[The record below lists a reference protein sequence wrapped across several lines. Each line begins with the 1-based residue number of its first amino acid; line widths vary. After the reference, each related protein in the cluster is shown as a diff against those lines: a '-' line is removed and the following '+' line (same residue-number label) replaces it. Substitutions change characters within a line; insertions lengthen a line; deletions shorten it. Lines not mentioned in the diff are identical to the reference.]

1 MSNVNAQRSEVA
13 RLLDQI
19 REEYEAAMRGL
30 SGLAQGTSRHSFI
43 TTRMENMGKLQTQ
56 LDELVGDNAIALVVT
71 CLENCT
77 DYSSSTQ
84 TNGAQPS

>member
-1 MSNVNAQRSEVA
+1 MSNANMNGQRSEVA
-13 RLLDQI
+13 RILGQI

-30 SGLAQGTSRHSFI
+30 SGTAQGTTRHAFI

-56 LDELVGDNAIALVVT
+56 LDELIGDNAIALVVT

-77 DYSSSTQ
+77 DYTSTTQ
-84 TNGAQPS
+84 TNPQ

>member
-1 MSNVNAQRSEVA
+1 MSNVNPQHSEVA

-19 REEYEAAMRGL
+19 REEYEAAMRGV

-56 LDELVGDNAIALVVT
+56 LDELIGDNAIALVVT

-77 DYSSSTQ
+77 DYSPGSQ
-84 TNGAQPS
+84 ANGS

>member
-1 MSNVNAQRSEVA
+1 MSDTNMNAHRSEVA

-30 SGLAQGTSRHSFI
+30 SGLSQGTSRHSFI

-56 LDELVGDNAIALVVT
+56 LDELIGDNAIALVVT

-84 TNGAQPS
+84 TNGV

>member
-1 MSNVNAQRSEVA
+1 MSNTHMNAQRSEVA

-30 SGLAQGTSRHSFI
+30 SGLAQGTCRHTFI
-43 TTRMENMGKLQTQ
+43 TTRMENMGKLQNQ
-56 LDELVGDNAIALVVT
+56 LDELVGDKAIALVVT

-77 DYSSSTQ
+77 DYFSSTQ
-84 TNGAQPS
+84 QGGA

>member
-1 MSNVNAQRSEVA
+1 MTDANMNAHRSEVA

-30 SGLAQGTSRHSFI
+30 SGLSQGTSRHSFI

-77 DYSSSTQ
+77 DYSPSTQ
-84 TNGAQPS
+84 SNGA

>member
-1 MSNVNAQRSEVA
+1 MAETNMETKRSEVA

-30 SGLAQGTSRHSFI
+30 SGLSQGQSRHSFI

-56 LDELVGDNAIALVVT
+56 LDELIGDNAIALVVT
-71 CLENCT
+71 CLENCEM
-77 DYSSSTQ
+77 Q
-84 TNGAQPS
+84 GGLVNP